1 MSSEEMRT
9 ELEIFVNEG
18 LREGWRGWPR
28 HNGRGLHR
36 TTGTDGTN
44 RRDPKREELRLGTQT
59 YGTVPG
65 SGCSDRSY
73 ESYPSYTSN

>member
-28 HNGRGLHR
+28 HDDRGFH
-36 TTGTDGTN
+36 GTDRTDRTCGTG
-44 RRDPKREELRLGTQT
+44 RDLGF
-59 YGTVPG
+59 
-65 SGCSDRSY
+65 SDRSY
-73 ESYPSYTSN
+73 ESYNSN

>member
-28 HNGRGLHR
+28 HDGRSFRR
-36 TTGTDGTN
+36 TDRSEGGNRTHGTD
-44 RRDPKREELRLGTQT
+44 LVLGF
-59 YGTVPG
+59 
-65 SGCSDRSY
+65 SDRSY
-73 ESYPSYTSN
+73 ESYRSN